1 MLYVTA
7 HPSATR
13 KRREKGRGKEP
24 EVLRGETHPAAPWS
38 RSAAG
43 LPRGITLWRVPAPDG
58 WAPWAALLALVLIK
72 QIKQRH
78 SSPGPRGSAAPLR
91 EIPGGSG
98 GCRSCCSRSR
108 AASKMASME
117 PKRSGRLTV
126 GSGRCCRSL
135 AAGMVSRA
143 LCHTEGTVPRTRVP
157 WQPPAEGPA
166 LAASSTSLRAPIPT
180 HETHPKVTPAPGRAA
195 RERRESRGA
204 DRERQVMVFGRGDGS
219 GELR

>member
-7 HPSATR
+7 HPSGTR

-78 SSPGPRGSAAPLR
+78 SSPGPRGSAAPGNPRRLR
-91 EIPGGSG
+91 GMPVPLLSQPGGLKNGLDGAKTQQEAHG
-98 GCRSCCSRSR
+98 GVREVLPVTRGWDGVCDLWSTGLKETLLLC
-108 AASKMASME
+108 
-117 PKRSGRLTV
+117 V
-126 GSGRCCRSL
+126 GITDEIRG
-135 AAGMVSRA
+135 
-143 LCHTEGTVPRTRVP
+143 
-157 WQPPAEGPA
+157 
-166 LAASSTSLRAPIPT
+166 STSG
-180 HETHPKVTPAPGRAA
+180 EDFGGRKLAHWRLPQA
-195 RERRESRGA
+195 LP
-204 DRERQVMVFGRGDGS
+204 S
-219 GELR
+219 GT